1 MTRKGDGRV
10 EVLVACEYFCDL
22 IFAGLNGVP
31 RPGAEYFAGGLTVR
45 PGGGYNMALALSR
58 LGIETGWAVDFG
70 TDLFSRIVLEQSA
83 HDRLNPSGFNLLG
96 HDVQRVSAAFTHQG
110 ERGFI
115 SYSQTEVLPPPV
127 ELLDRL
133 RPKWLLQTFRFT
145 PAWLAFLRAARA
157 RGIRIFAD
165 CAHGEFTLETRGIRE
180 FLSLVDIFSPN
191 EAEALAL
198 TGRQEVDEALDDLA
212 ALVPAVLI
220 KCGSLGASGFARG
233 QHFDVAAPSVDVVDT
248 VGAGDAFNAG
258 FLAGAIWE
266 SGFEECVRLAVA
278 CGTLSTLGA
287 GNAALPD
294 GAELSAYAALLP
306 GAPPPPGGLSCL
318 AFLSS

>member
-1 MTRKGDGRV
+1 MTRDGAGRV

-45 PGGGYNMALALSR
+45 PGGGYNMALALTR
-58 LGIETGWAVDFG
+58 LGIATGWAVDFG

-83 HDRLNPSGFNLLG
+83 RDHLNPGAFNLLA

-133 RPKWLLQTFRFT
+133 KPKWLLQTFRFT
-145 PAWLAFLRAARA
+145 PAWLGFLRAARA

-165 CAHGEFTLETRGIRE
+165 CAHGEFTLETPSIRE

-212 ALVPAVLI
+212 ALVPAVVI
-220 KCGSLGASGFARG
+220 KCGSLGASGLTSSTRSVRG
-233 QHFDVAAPSVDVVDT
+233 MPSMPAFSPGRSGRAGSRSACAWRWRAGHCRRSAPAMRRCPTAPSFPLT
-248 VGAGDAFNAG
+248 RPCCPAP
-258 FLAGAIWE
+258 
-266 SGFEECVRLAVA
+266 RRRP
-278 CGTLSTLGA
+278 
-287 GNAALPD
+287 AA
-294 GAELSAYAALLP
+294 
-306 GAPPPPGGLSCL
+306 
-318 AFLSS
+318 